1 MVGTMGIYKSLKINI
16 VTVMKNREMLKI
28 FLDPFKTKK
37 MCEHAVKK
45 LPYLLR
51 YVRDQKRLNKCMIK
65 LFSKMLEHKSLFL
78 ATTKIKTCVIK
89 QLMINLMH

>member
-1 MVGTMGIYKSLKINI
+1 MDICKSLKINSL
-16 VTVMKNREMLKI
+16 TVMKNREMLKF
-28 FLDPFKTKK
+28 FLDHLKTKK
-37 MCEHAVKK
+37 MRKHAVKK

-89 QLMINLMH
+89 QLMINLMR